1 MGQPINFAG
10 SNVIMRAP
18 AGAENVQDMHVFQT
32 RHSCVSCW
40 ELSAVERAEIN
51 QTGRIFLSVL
61 AGGRQPPV
69 YVGSE
74 STCREVLIDFGPVW
88 PMSPRAAAQAQP
100 LPVEL
105 DGVADA
111 IAYGKGFWRSCS
123 GCHETNEGVPLG
135 PFSTVMKCHLGMG
148 CFECGGIGAIWDTA
162 DYEDMGR
169 ALSADT
175 PVVFGLEAQGHIPA
189 VEAALAE
196 GADWQEIGRR
206 IGWDGETA
214 KSYYERHLA
223 RTANV
228 AKGISDV

>member
-1 MGQPINFAG
+1 MGQPTYFPG

-18 AGAENVQDMHVFQT
+18 AGAENVQNMHVFQT

-40 ELSAVERAEIN
+40 ELSDVERAEIN
-51 QTGRIFLSVL
+51 HTGRIFLSVL
-61 AGGRQPPV
+61 AGGNQPPV

-88 PMSPRAAAQAQP
+88 PMSPSAAVPAQP
-100 LPVEL
+100 LPIEL

-148 CFECGGIGAIWDTA
+148 CFECGGIGAIWDTT
-162 DYEDMGR
+162 DYADMGR
-169 ALSADT
+169 ALTAAAPSTDAILQAGKMAESGRNT
-175 PVVFGLEAQGHIPA
+175 INQIREFLGLPPVAHGE
-189 VEAALAE
+189 
-196 GADWQEIGRR
+196 
-206 IGWDGETA
+206 ETA
-214 KSYYERHLA
+214 
-223 RTANV
+223 RTS
-228 AKGISDV
+228 KGISDDD